1 MPRTRPP
8 YPPEF
13 RREAVRLARESGKPS
28 AQIAQDLGISYVCD
42 ESASIACRLW
52 DHSVPCMVSLWTLTN
67 GRQRGPPVYTASEA
81 NVLLDTKVV
90 H

>member
-28 AQIAQDLGISYVCD
+28 AQIAQD
-42 ESASIACRLW
+42 SA
-52 DHSVPCMVSLWTLTN
+52 
-67 GRQRGPPVYTASEA
+67 
-81 NVLLDTKVV
+81 
-90 H
+90 